1 MALRKMWSKENEGK
15 YTQEVGT
22 SIRNRGG
29 KAEKNTGCEKED
41 QG

>member
-1 MALRKMWSKENEGK
+1 MALRKMWLKENEGK
-15 YTQEVGT
+15 YTQEVAT
-22 SIRNRGG
+22 SIRKGGG